1 LTGSRLPYLGAGSRG
16 RHIGRSTTPARGP
29 TGRHDCLSVLLLYY
43 NYYYSGF
50 SYSYCWLLVL
60 LVLVLVLLVL
70 EPTRWPA
77 CLPACLSNC
86 LPCCSVR
93 WRLFEDDFVRGPV
106 GDPSWG
112 AAAKEGGGKEG
123 RNEGGD
129 SCQRLLPTL
138 RPTNKGFRSS
148 RSAFHALE
156 LRSFDFLPFV
166 VNFLYGQGQDSAK
179 FLIFLYQ
186 QKS

>member
-1 LTGSRLPYLGAGSRG
+1 MEPDLADAILVAPPPLRADRRDDMIVCPSYSSTTTT
-16 RHIGRSTTPARGP
+16 TTPAFP
-29 TGRHDCLSVLLLYY
+29 TPTVG
-43 NYYYSGF
+43 
-50 SYSYCWLLVL
+50 CWCCWCSCWCCWCSSRQGGL
-60 LVLVLVLLVL
+60 
-70 EPTRWPA
+70 PA

-166 VNFLYGQGQDSAK
+166 VNFLYGQGQDSAN